1 MDDRKNTMRMT
12 SSAKHSGRSLI
23 LLAGVNLGAV
33 LGVVYSWSIFVLPL
47 EQAYGW
53 TRAQTS
59 LTYTIML
66 AAFCLGLLAGGV
78 LLERRGVRFTVL
90 AGAVLLSLGF
100 ICAASADTLPRLYLS
115 YGGMAGFGLGIAN
128 VVPTS
133 VCMSWFPERRGL
145 IGGLCHMSLPVGTLL
160 YGSVLSSTLIGA
172 MGVGAAFRL
181 LGVLFLGIACLCAM
195 TLRMPPGD
203 VHCPAQGENPG
214 EARIVA
220 QMSASAACRPFTTAE
235 MLRAPDYKYL
245 WLWSLILQTGG
256 WLVAGHVAPYA
267 VEMGV
272 PPELAGLAV
281 GAFALGNGG
290 GKLGLGY
297 GWDKLGRRPSMLAGM
312 FSMFCGML
320 GLAFLPWLAGGW
332 AVLFFAVMV
341 AVGFGGLFSLMSALL
356 MAFYGPRHYGMNF
369 AVSSTPMLV
378 AAVAGPYLGSLVRLW
393 TGDYRATFLAAAG
406 LSLFGFALIFRIRP
420 PQAAS
425 APLPAA
431 SAGRTGALNGM
442 DAADQAADRT
452 SSCSS

>member
-12 SSAKHSGRSLI
+12 LSSKHSGRSLI

-47 EQAYGW
+47 EHAYGW
-53 TRAQTS
+53 TRTQTS
-59 LTYTIML
+59 LTYTVML
-66 AAFCLGLLAGGV
+66 ASFCLGLLAGGA

-90 AGAVLLSLGF
+90 TGAALLSLGF
-100 ICAASADTLPRLYLS
+100 VCAASADTLPRLYLS

-172 MGVGAAFRL
+172 MGVSATFRL

-195 TLRMPPGD
+195 ALRMPPGD
-203 VHCPAQGENPG
+203 FHSPAKGESPG
-214 EARIVA
+214 EDCIAG
-220 QMSASAACRPFTTAE
+220 QTSASAPFRPFTTAE
-235 MLRAPDYKYL
+235 MLRTPGYKYI

-267 VEMGV
+267 VEMGI

-297 GWDKLGRRPSMLAGM
+297 SWDKLGRRPSMLAGM
-312 FSMFCGML
+312 LSMFCGML

-369 AVSSTPMLV
+369 AVSSTPMFA

-393 TGDYRATFLAAAG
+393 TGDYRVTFLAAAG

-420 PQAAS
+420 PQAATAS
-425 APLPAA
+425 LHAVPTGKTGDSNTIGAA
-431 SAGRTGALNGM
+431 SQ
-442 DAADQAADRT
+442 DADRA
-452 SSCSS
+452 